1 MFVPYQNRTMD
12 DFSHIGRTLMLVG
25 AAILVIGL
33 ALLLVGKVP
42 HVGRLP
48 GDIVWR
54 RGGFTLYFPLV
65 TCLILSLL
73 VSTVLWLV
81 RK

>member
-1 MFVPYQNRTMD
+1 MD
-12 DFSHIGRTLMLVG
+12 GYGPIGRTLALVG
-25 AAILVIGL
+25 VAILVIGL
-33 ALLLVGKVP
+33 ALMLAAKIP

-48 GDIVWR
+48 GDIVWK
-54 RGGFTLYFPLV
+54 RGGFTFYFPLA

>member
-1 MFVPYQNRTMD
+1 MD
-12 DFSHIGRTLMLVG
+12 GFGPIGRTLALVG
-25 AAILVIGL
+25 AAILVIGV
-33 ALLLVGKVP
+33 ALMVAAKIP

-48 GDIVWR
+48 GDIVWK
-54 RGGFTLYFPLV
+54 RGGFTFYFPLA

>member
-1 MFVPYQNRTMD
+1 MD
-12 DFSHIGRTLMLVG
+12 GFGPIGRTLALVG

-33 ALLLVGKVP
+33 ALMLAAKVP
-42 HVGRLP
+42 HIGRLP
-48 GDIVWR
+48 GDIVWK
-54 RGGFTLYFPLV
+54 RGGFTFYFPLA

>member
-1 MFVPYQNRTMD
+1 MD
-12 DFSHIGRTLMLVG
+12 DVSHIGRTLMLVG

-33 ALLLVGKVP
+33 ALLLAGKLP

-48 GDIVWR
+48 GDIVWK
-54 RGGFTLYFPLV
+54 RGGFTLYFPLA

>member
-1 MFVPYQNRTMD
+1 MNDYE
-12 DFSHIGRTLMLVG
+12 HIGRTLALVG
-25 AAILVIGL
+25 VAILVIGIALML
-33 ALLLVGKVP
+33 AAKIP

-48 GDIVWR
+48 GDFVWR
-54 RGGFTLYFPLV
+54 RGGFTLYFPLA

>member
-1 MFVPYQNRTMD
+1 MD
-12 DFSHIGRTLMLVG
+12 GFEPIGRTLALVG
-25 AAILVIGL
+25 AAILLIGL
-33 ALLLVGKVP
+33 ALMLAAKVP
-42 HVGRLP
+42 HIGRLP
-48 GDIVWR
+48 GDIVWK
-54 RGGFTLYFPLV
+54 RGGFTFYFPLV

>member
-1 MFVPYQNRTMD
+1 MD
-12 DFSHIGRTLMLVG
+12 GYGPIGRTLALVG
-25 AAILVIGL
+25 AAILVIGVALML
-33 ALLLVGKVP
+33 AAKIP

-48 GDIVWR
+48 GDIVWK
-54 RGGFTLYFPLV
+54 RGGFTFYFPLA